1 MDNIKYMYLS
11 KLFIV
16 VLVIFQVSG
25 CATQANQD
33 PLENFNRAIY
43 KFNDVADGA
52 IVKPISKG
60 YKNITPTFIVKGV
73 NNFFNNIRDVVTV
86 INELLQGK
94 IEYAANDTG
103 RILVNSTIGL
113 LGFIDVHS
121 MNGGERRKE
130 DFGQT
135 LGYWGVGQGAY
146 LVLPFIGPSTTR
158 DAVGFVT
165 DTLAFDPI
173 SYINNVR
180 GRNQVRILQFIDAR
194 TELLNASA
202 IMDEASLDP
211 YAFQRDA
218 YLQYREALVKDSP
231 SGEID
236 YTDTA
241 NSDYNFEEYTEE
253 STIKSTT
260 ENCTNKLTTENC
272 KPQKVS
278 QVK

>member
-1 MDNIKYMYLS
+1 MYIS
-11 KLFIV
+11 KLFIII
-16 VLVIFQVSG
+16 LVIFQISG
-25 CATQANQD
+25 CATQSNKD
-33 PLENFNRAIY
+33 PLESFNRAVY
-43 KFNDVADGA
+43 KFNDVADNS
-52 IVKPISKG
+52 IMKPVSKG
-60 YKNITPTFIVKGV
+60 YKYIAPTFVVKGV
-73 NNFFNNIRDVVTV
+73 NNFFNNIKDVVTV

-94 IEYAANDTG
+94 IEYAAKDTG

-113 LGFIDVHS
+113 LGFFDVHS

-135 LGYWGVGQGAY
+135 LGYWGVDQGAY

-202 IMDEASLDP
+202 IMDQASLDP

-218 YLQYREALVKDSP
+218 YLQYREALVKDKP

-253 STIKSTT
+253 STNKSTT

-272 KPQKVS
+272 KAQKVS

>member
-1 MDNIKYMYLS
+1 MDNLKHMRIS

-16 VLVIFQVSG
+16 ILLIFQVSG
-25 CATQANQD
+25 CATQANKD
-33 PLENFNRAIY
+33 PLESFNRAIY
-43 KFNDVADGA
+43 KFNDVADGV
-52 IVKPISKG
+52 IIKPVSKG
-60 YKNITPTFIVKGV
+60 YKNIAPKFVVKGV

-94 IEYAANDTG
+94 IEYATNSTG
-103 RILVNSTIGL
+103 RILVNSTIGV

-121 MNGGERRKE
+121 ISGGERRKE

-135 LGYWGVGQGAY
+135 LGYWGVSQGAY
-146 LVLPFIGPSTTR
+146 LVLPFVGPSTTR

-165 DTLAFDPI
+165 DTLVFDPI

-180 GRNQVRILQFIDAR
+180 GRNQVRIVQFIDAR
-194 TELLNASA
+194 TELLNASS
-202 IMDEASLDP
+202 ILDEASLDS

-218 YLQYREALVKDSP
+218 YLQYRDALVSDNP

-241 NSDYNFEEYTEE
+241 SSDYNFEEYTEE
-253 STIKSTT
+253 FTNKGTT
-260 ENCTNKLTTENC
+260 ENCTNKITTEKC
-272 KPQKVS
+272 KAQKIS
-278 QVK
+278 QAE

>member
-1 MDNIKYMYLS
+1 MDNLKHMRIS
-11 KLFIV
+11 KLFV
-16 VLVIFQVSG
+16 VILLIFQVLG
-25 CATQANQD
+25 CATQADKD
-33 PLENFNRAIY
+33 PLESFNRAIY

-52 IVKPISKG
+52 IIKPVSKG
-60 YKNITPTFIVKGV
+60 YKNIAPKFVVKGV

-94 IEYAANDTG
+94 IEYATNSTG

-121 MNGGERRKE
+121 ISGGERRKE

-135 LGYWGVGQGAY
+135 LGYWGVGPGAY
-146 LVLPFIGPSTTR
+146 LVLPFAGPSTTR

-194 TELLNASA
+194 TELLNASS
-202 IMDEASLDP
+202 IMDEASLDS

-218 YLQYREALVKDSP
+218 YLQYRKALVSDNP

-241 NSDYNFEEYTEE
+241 DSDYNFEDYTKEF
-253 STIKSTT
+253 TNKGTT
-260 ENCTNKLTTENC
+260 ENCTNKITTENC
-272 KPQKVS
+272 KAQKIS
-278 QVK
+278 QAE

>member
-1 MDNIKYMYLS
+1 MRVS
-11 KLFIV
+11 KLFIII
-16 VLVIFQVSG
+16 LLIFQISG
-25 CATQANQD
+25 CATKANQD
-33 PLENFNRAIY
+33 PLESFNRAIY

-52 IVKPISKG
+52 IIKPISNS
-60 YKNITPTFIVKGV
+60 YKNITPTFVVKGV

-121 MNGGERRKE
+121 ISGGERRKE

-158 DAVGFVT
+158 DAVGLVT

-218 YLQYREALVKDSP
+218 YLQYREALVKDKP

-241 NSDYNFEEYTEE
+241 DSDYNFEGYTEE
-253 STIKSTT
+253 STT

-272 KPQKVS
+272 KAQKIS
-278 QVK
+278 HAK

>member
-1 MDNIKYMYLS
+1 MDNLKHMRIS
-11 KLFIV
+11 KLFV
-16 VLVIFQVSG
+16 VILLIFQVLG
-25 CATQANQD
+25 CATQADKD
-33 PLENFNRAIY
+33 PLESFNRAIY

-52 IVKPISKG
+52 IIKPVSKG
-60 YKNITPTFIVKGV
+60 YKNIAPKFVVKGV

-94 IEYAANDTG
+94 IEYATNSTG

-121 MNGGERRKE
+121 ISGGERRKE

-135 LGYWGVGQGAY
+135 LGYWGVGPGAY
-146 LVLPFIGPSTTR
+146 LVLPFAGPSTTR

-180 GRNQVRILQFIDAR
+180 GRNQVRIVQFIDAR
-194 TELLNASA
+194 TELLNASS
-202 IMDEASLDP
+202 IMNEASLDP

-218 YLQYREALVKDSP
+218 YLQYRKALVSDNP

-241 NSDYNFEEYTEE
+241 GSDYNFEDYTEE
-253 STIKSTT
+253 FTNKRTT
-260 ENCTNKLTTENC
+260 ENCTNKITTENC
-272 KPQKVS
+272 KAQKIS
-278 QVK
+278 QAQ

>member
-1 MDNIKYMYLS
+1 MDNLKHMRIS
-11 KLFIV
+11 KLFV
-16 VLVIFQVSG
+16 VILLIFQVLG
-25 CATQANQD
+25 CATQADKD
-33 PLENFNRAIY
+33 PLESFNRTIY

-52 IVKPISKG
+52 IIKPISKG
-60 YKNITPTFIVKGV
+60 YKNIAPKFVVKGV

-94 IEYAANDTG
+94 IEYATNSTG

-121 MNGGERRKE
+121 ISGGERRKE

-135 LGYWGVGQGAY
+135 LGYWGVGPGAY
-146 LVLPFIGPSTTR
+146 LVLPFVGPSTTR

-180 GRNQVRILQFIDAR
+180 GRNQVRIVQFIDAR
-194 TELLNASA
+194 TELLNASS
-202 IMDEASLDP
+202 IMNEASLDS

-218 YLQYREALVKDSP
+218 YLQYRKALVSDNP

-241 NSDYNFEEYTEE
+241 GSDYNFEDYTEE
-253 STIKSTT
+253 FTNKGTT
-260 ENCTNKLTTENC
+260 ENCTNKITTENC
-272 KPQKVS
+272 KAQKIS
-278 QVK
+278 QAE

>member
-1 MDNIKYMYLS
+1 MDNLKHMRIS

-16 VLVIFQVSG
+16 ILLIFQVSG
-25 CATQANQD
+25 CATQADKD

-52 IVKPISKG
+52 IIKPVSKG
-60 YKNITPTFIVKGV
+60 YRNIAPKFVVKGV

-94 IEYAANDTG
+94 IEYATNSTG

-121 MNGGERRKE
+121 ISGGERRKE

-135 LGYWGVGQGAY
+135 LGYWGIGPGAY
-146 LVLPFIGPSTTR
+146 LVLPFAGPSTTR

-194 TELLNASA
+194 TELLNASS
-202 IMDEASLDP
+202 IMDEASLDS

-218 YLQYREALVKDSP
+218 YLQYRDALVSDKP

-241 NSDYNFEEYTEE
+241 GSDYNFEEYTEE
-253 STIKSTT
+253 FTNKGTT
-260 ENCTNKLTTENC
+260 ENCTNKITTEKC
-272 KPQKVS
+272 KAQKIS
-278 QVK
+278 QAE

>member
-1 MDNIKYMYLS
+1 MNMRIF

-25 CATQANQD
+25 CATHTNQD
-33 PLENFNRAIY
+33 PLESFNRAIY
-43 KFNDVADGA
+43 KFNDVADDA
-52 IVKPISKG
+52 IIKPISKG
-60 YKNITPTFIVKGV
+60 YKNIAPTFIVKGV

-113 LGFIDVHS
+113 LGFVDVHS

-146 LVLPFIGPSTTR
+146 LVLPFVGPSTTR

-180 GRNQVRILQFIDAR
+180 GRNQVRLLQFIDAR

-218 YLQYREALVKDSP
+218 YLQYREALVNDKP
-231 SGEID
+231 SGDID

-241 NSDYNFEEYTEE
+241 NSDYNFEEYTEG
-253 STIKSTT
+253 STNKSTT

-272 KPQKVS
+272 KAQKVS

>member
-1 MDNIKYMYLS
+1 MRVS
-11 KLFIV
+11 KLLIII
-16 VLVIFQVSG
+16 LLIFQVSG
-25 CATQANQD
+25 CATHANKD
-33 PLENFNRAIY
+33 PLESFNRAIY
-43 KFNDVADGA
+43 KFNDVADGTV
-52 IVKPISKG
+52 IKPISKG
-60 YKNITPTFIVKGV
+60 YKNIAPEFVIKGV

-103 RILVNSTIGL
+103 RVLVNSTIGL
-113 LGFIDVHS
+113 LGFVDVHS

-146 LVLPFIGPSTTR
+146 LVLPFIGPSSTR

-180 GRNQVRILQFIDAR
+180 GRNQVRILQFVDAR
-194 TELLNASA
+194 TELLNATE
-202 IMDEASLDP
+202 IMSEASLDA

-218 YLQYREALVKDSP
+218 YFQYREALVNDKP
-231 SGEID
+231 SGDID

-241 NSDYNFEEYTEE
+241 DYDYNFEEYTEE
-253 STIKSTT
+253 STT

-272 KPQKVS
+272 KAQKIS
-278 QVK
+278 QAE

>member
-1 MDNIKYMYLS
+1 MHIS
-11 KLFIV
+11 KLFIII
-16 VLVIFQVSG
+16 LVIFQISG
-25 CATQANQD
+25 CATQSNKD
-33 PLENFNRAIY
+33 PLESFNRAVY
-43 KFNDVADGA
+43 KFNDVADNS
-52 IVKPISKG
+52 IMKPVSKG
-60 YKNITPTFIVKGV
+60 YKYIAPTFVVKGV

-113 LGFIDVHS
+113 LGFVDVHS

-202 IMDEASLDP
+202 IMDQASLDP

-218 YLQYREALVKDSP
+218 YLQYREALVKDKP

-236 YTDTA
+236 YKDTA
-241 NSDYNFEEYTEE
+241 DFDYNFDEYTKE
-253 STIKSTT
+253 STDKLTT
-260 ENCTNKLTTENC
+260 ENCTDKLTTENC
-272 KPQKVS
+272 KAQKIS

>member
-1 MDNIKYMYLS
+1 MHIS
-11 KLFIV
+11 KLFII
-16 VLVIFQVSG
+16 LLLIFQVSG
-25 CATQANQD
+25 CATQANKD
-33 PLENFNRAIY
+33 PLESFNRAVY
-43 KFNDVADGA
+43 KFNDVADDA
-52 IVKPISKG
+52 ILKPVSTG
-60 YKNITPTFIVKGV
+60 YKNIAPTFVVKGI

-103 RILVNSTIGL
+103 RVLVNSTVGL

-121 MNGGERRKE
+121 INGGERRKE

-202 IMDEASLDP
+202 IMDQASLDP

-218 YLQYREALVKDSP
+218 YLQYREALVKDKP
-231 SGEID
+231 SGDID

-253 STIKSTT
+253 PTIKSTT
-260 ENCTNKLTTENC
+260 GNCTNKLTTENC
-272 KPQKVS
+272 KAQKVS

>member
-1 MDNIKYMYLS
+1 MHIS
-11 KLFIV
+11 KLFIII
-16 VLVIFQVSG
+16 LVIFQISG
-25 CATQANQD
+25 CATQSNKD
-33 PLENFNRAIY
+33 PLESFNRAVY
-43 KFNDVADGA
+43 KFNDVADNS
-52 IVKPISKG
+52 IMKPVSKG
-60 YKNITPTFIVKGV
+60 YKYIAPTFVVKGV
-73 NNFFNNIRDVVTV
+73 NNFFNNIKDVVTV

-94 IEYAANDTG
+94 IEYAAKDTG

-113 LGFIDVHS
+113 LGFFDVHS

-135 LGYWGVGQGAY
+135 LGYWGVDQGAY

-218 YLQYREALVKDSP
+218 YLQYREALVKDKS

-253 STIKSTT
+253 STNKSTT
-260 ENCTNKLTTENC
+260 KNCTNKLTTENC
-272 KPQKVS
+272 KAQKVS

>member
-1 MDNIKYMYLS
+1 MRIS

-16 VLVIFQVSG
+16 ILLIFQVSG
-25 CATQANQD
+25 CATQADKD

-52 IVKPISKG
+52 IIKPVSKG
-60 YKNITPTFIVKGV
+60 YRNIAPKFVVKGV
-73 NNFFNNIRDVVTV
+73 NNFFNNIRDVVTA

-94 IEYAANDTG
+94 IEYATNSTG
-103 RILVNSTIGL
+103 RILVNSTIGV

-121 MNGGERRKE
+121 ISGGERRKE

-135 LGYWGVGQGAY
+135 LGYWGIGPGAY
-146 LVLPFIGPSTTR
+146 LVLPFAGPSTTR

-194 TELLNASA
+194 TELLNASS
-202 IMDEASLDP
+202 IMDEASLDS

-218 YLQYREALVKDSP
+218 YLQYRKALVSDNP

-241 NSDYNFEEYTEE
+241 GSDYNFEEYTEE
-253 STIKSTT
+253 FTNKGTT
-260 ENCTNKLTTENC
+260 ENCTNKITTEKC
-272 KPQKVS
+272 KAQKIS
-278 QVK
+278 QAE

>member
-1 MDNIKYMYLS
+1 MDNLKHMRIS
-11 KLFIV
+11 KLFIII
-16 VLVIFQVSG
+16 LLIFQVSG
-25 CATQANQD
+25 CATQADKD

-52 IVKPISKG
+52 IIKPVSKG
-60 YKNITPTFIVKGV
+60 YRNIAPKFVVKGV
-73 NNFFNNIRDVVTV
+73 NNFFNNIRDVVTA

-94 IEYAANDTG
+94 IEYATNSTG
-103 RILVNSTIGL
+103 RILVNSTIGV

-121 MNGGERRKE
+121 ISGGERRKE

-135 LGYWGVGQGAY
+135 LGYWGIGPGAY
-146 LVLPFIGPSTTR
+146 LVLPFAGPSTTR

-194 TELLNASA
+194 TELLNASS
-202 IMDEASLDP
+202 IMDEASLDS

-218 YLQYREALVKDSP
+218 YLQYRKALVSDDP

-241 NSDYNFEEYTEE
+241 GSDYNFEEYTEE
-253 STIKSTT
+253 FTNKGTT
-260 ENCTNKLTTENC
+260 ENCTNKITTEKC
-272 KPQKVS
+272 KAQKIS
-278 QVK
+278 QAE

>member
-1 MDNIKYMYLS
+1 MDNLKHMRIS
-11 KLFIV
+11 KLFV
-16 VLVIFQVSG
+16 VILLIFQVLG
-25 CATQANQD
+25 CATQADKD
-33 PLENFNRAIY
+33 PLESFNRAIY

-52 IVKPISKG
+52 IIKPVSKG
-60 YKNITPTFIVKGV
+60 YKNIAPKFVVKGV

-94 IEYAANDTG
+94 IEYATNSTG

-121 MNGGERRKE
+121 ISGGERRKE

-135 LGYWGVGQGAY
+135 LGYWGVGPGAY
-146 LVLPFIGPSTTR
+146 LVLPFAGPSTTR

-194 TELLNASA
+194 TELLNASS
-202 IMDEASLDP
+202 IMDGASLDS

-218 YLQYREALVKDSP
+218 YLQYRKALVSDNP

-241 NSDYNFEEYTEE
+241 GSDYNFEDYTEE
-253 STIKSTT
+253 F
-260 ENCTNKLTTENC
+260 TNKGTTENC
-272 KPQKVS
+272 KAQKIS
-278 QVK
+278 QAE

>member
-1 MDNIKYMYLS
+1 MYIS
-11 KLFIV
+11 KLFIIIF
-16 VLVIFQVSG
+16 LIFQVSG
-25 CATQANQD
+25 CATHTNQD

-52 IVKPISKG
+52 VIKPISKG

-231 SGEID
+231 SGGID

-272 KPQKVS
+272 KAQKIS
-278 QVK
+278 HAK

>member
-1 MDNIKYMYLS
+1 MDNLKHMRIS

-16 VLVIFQVSG
+16 ILLIFQVLG
-25 CATQANQD
+25 CATQADKD
-33 PLENFNRAIY
+33 PLESFNRAIY

-52 IVKPISKG
+52 IIKPVSKG
-60 YKNITPTFIVKGV
+60 YKNIAPKFVVKGV

-94 IEYAANDTG
+94 IEYATNSTG

-121 MNGGERRKE
+121 ISGGERRKE

-135 LGYWGVGQGAY
+135 LGYWGVGPGAY
-146 LVLPFIGPSTTR
+146 LVLPFAGPSTTR

-194 TELLNASA
+194 TELLNASS
-202 IMDEASLDP
+202 IMDGASLDS

-218 YLQYREALVKDSP
+218 YLQYRKALVSDNP

-241 NSDYNFEEYTEE
+241 GSDYNFEDYAEE
-253 STIKSTT
+253 FTNKGTT
-260 ENCTNKLTTENC
+260 ENCTNKITTENC
-272 KPQKVS
+272 KAQKIS
-278 QVK
+278 QAE

>member
-1 MDNIKYMYLS
+1 MHIS
-11 KLFIV
+11 KLFIII
-16 VLVIFQVSG
+16 LVIFQISG
-25 CATQANQD
+25 CATQSNKD
-33 PLENFNRAIY
+33 PLESFNRAVY
-43 KFNDVADGA
+43 KFNDVADNS
-52 IVKPISKG
+52 IMKPVSKG
-60 YKNITPTFIVKGV
+60 YKYIAPTFVVKGV
-73 NNFFNNIRDVVTV
+73 NNFFNNIKDVVTV

-113 LGFIDVHS
+113 LGFVDVHS

-202 IMDEASLDP
+202 IMDQASLDP

-218 YLQYREALVKDSP
+218 YLQYREALVKDKP

-241 NSDYNFEEYTEE
+241 NYDYNFEEYTEE
-253 STIKSTT
+253 STNKSTT
-260 ENCTNKLTTENC
+260 GNCTNKLTTENC
-272 KPQKVS
+272 KAQKVS

>member
-1 MDNIKYMYLS
+1 MMDNYKHMRTS
-11 KLFIV
+11 KLLIIV
-16 VLVIFQVSG
+16 LLIFQVAG
-25 CATQANQD
+25 CATHANKD
-33 PLENFNRAIY
+33 PLESLNRAIY

-52 IVKPISKG
+52 IIKPVSKG
-60 YKNITPTFIVKGV
+60 YRNIAPTFVVKGI

-103 RILVNSTIGL
+103 RVLLNSTIGL

-121 MNGGERRKE
+121 ISGGERRKE

-135 LGYWGVGQGAY
+135 LGHWGVGQGAY

-180 GRNQVRILQFIDAR
+180 GRNQVRILQFVDAR
-194 TELLNASA
+194 TELLNASS

-211 YAFQRDA
+211 YQFQRDA
-218 YLQYREALVKDSP
+218 YLQYRKALINDKP

-236 YTDTA
+236 YTDSADT
-241 NSDYNFEEYTEE
+241 DYNYEAYMEE
-253 STIKSTT
+253 SPD
-260 ENCTNKLTTENC
+260 KLIPEITDTR
-272 KPQKVS
+272 KIS
-278 QVK
+278 QAE

>member
-1 MDNIKYMYLS
+1 MDNLKHMRIS

-16 VLVIFQVSG
+16 ILLIFQVLG
-25 CATQANQD
+25 CATQADKD

-52 IVKPISKG
+52 IIKPVSKG
-60 YKNITPTFIVKGV
+60 YKNIAPKFVVKGV

-94 IEYAANDTG
+94 IEYATNSTG
-103 RILVNSTIGL
+103 RILVNSTIGV

-121 MNGGERRKE
+121 ISGGERRKE

-135 LGYWGVGQGAY
+135 LGYWGVGPGAY
-146 LVLPFIGPSTTR
+146 LVLPFVGPSTTR

-165 DTLAFDPI
+165 DTLVFDPI

-194 TELLNASA
+194 TELLNASS

-218 YLQYREALVKDSP
+218 YLQYRNALVSDTP

-241 NSDYNFEEYTEE
+241 GSDYNFEEYTEE
-253 STIKSTT
+253 FTNKGIT
-260 ENCTNKLTTENC
+260 ENCTNKITTENC
-272 KPQKVS
+272 KAQKIS
-278 QVK
+278 QAE

>member
-11 KLFIV
+11 KLFLI

-278 QVK
+278 QIK

>member
-1 MDNIKYMYLS
+1 MDNLKYMRIS

-16 VLVIFQVSG
+16 ILLIFQVLG
-25 CATQANQD
+25 CATQADKD
-33 PLENFNRAIY
+33 PLERFNRVIY

-52 IVKPISKG
+52 IIKPVSKG
-60 YKNITPTFIVKGV
+60 YRNIAPKFVVKGV

-94 IEYAANDTG
+94 IEYATNSTG
-103 RILVNSTIGL
+103 RVLVNSTIGL

-121 MNGGERRKE
+121 ISGGERRKE

-146 LVLPFIGPSTTR
+146 LVLPFVGPSTTR

-165 DTLAFDPI
+165 DTLVFDPI

-194 TELLNASA
+194 TELLNASS

-218 YLQYREALVKDSP
+218 YLQYRNALVSDTP

-241 NSDYNFEEYTEE
+241 GSDYNFEEYTEE
-253 STIKSTT
+253 FTNKGTT
-260 ENCTNKLTTENC
+260 ENCTNKITTENC
-272 KPQKVS
+272 KAQKIS
-278 QVK
+278 QAE

>member
-1 MDNIKYMYLS
+1 MDNLKYMRIS

-16 VLVIFQVSG
+16 ILLIFQVSG
-25 CATQANQD
+25 CATQADKD

-52 IVKPISKG
+52 IIKPVSKG
-60 YKNITPTFIVKGV
+60 YKNIAPKFVVKGV

-94 IEYAANDTG
+94 IEYATNSTG

-121 MNGGERRKE
+121 ISGGERRKE

-146 LVLPFIGPSTTR
+146 LVLPFVGPSTTR

-194 TELLNASA
+194 TELLNASS
-202 IMDEASLDP
+202 ILDEASLDP

-218 YLQYREALVKDSP
+218 YLQYRDALVSDKP

-241 NSDYNFEEYTEE
+241 GSDYNFEEYTEE
-253 STIKSTT
+253 FTNKGTT
-260 ENCTNKLTTENC
+260 ENSEA
-272 KPQKVS
+272 QKIS
-278 QVK
+278 QAQ

>member
-1 MDNIKYMYLS
+1 MDNLKHMRIS

-16 VLVIFQVSG
+16 ILLIFQVSG
-25 CATQANQD
+25 CATQANKD
-33 PLENFNRAIY
+33 PLESFNRTIY
-43 KFNDVADGA
+43 KFNDVADGV
-52 IVKPISKG
+52 IIKPVSKG
-60 YKNITPTFIVKGV
+60 YKNIAPKFVVKGV

-94 IEYAANDTG
+94 IEYATNSTG
-103 RILVNSTIGL
+103 RVLVNSTIGV

-121 MNGGERRKE
+121 ISGGERRKE

-135 LGYWGVGQGAY
+135 LGYWGVSQGAY
-146 LVLPFIGPSTTR
+146 LVLPFVGPSTTR

-165 DTLAFDPI
+165 DTLVFDPI

-180 GRNQVRILQFIDAR
+180 GRNQVRIVQFIDAR
-194 TELLNASA
+194 TELLNASS
-202 IMDEASLDP
+202 ILDEASLDP

-218 YLQYREALVKDSP
+218 YLQYRDALVSDNP

-241 NSDYNFEEYTEE
+241 SSDYNFEEYTEE
-253 STIKSTT
+253 FTNKGTT
-260 ENCTNKLTTENC
+260 ENCTNKITTEKC
-272 KPQKVS
+272 KAQKIS
-278 QVK
+278 QAE

>member
-1 MDNIKYMYLS
+1 MRIS

-16 VLVIFQVSG
+16 ILLIFQVSG
-25 CATQANQD
+25 CATQADKD
-33 PLENFNRAIY
+33 PLESFNRAIY

-52 IVKPISKG
+52 IIKPVSKG
-60 YKNITPTFIVKGV
+60 YKNIAPKFVVKGV

-94 IEYAANDTG
+94 IEYASNSTG

-121 MNGGERRKE
+121 ISGGERRKE

-135 LGYWGVGQGAY
+135 LGYWGVSPGAY
-146 LVLPFIGPSTTR
+146 LVLPFVGPSTTR

-194 TELLNASA
+194 TELLNASS
-202 IMDEASLDP
+202 IIDEASLDP

-218 YLQYREALVKDSP
+218 YLQYRAALVSDNP

-241 NSDYNFEEYTEE
+241 GSDYNFEDYTEE
-253 STIKSTT
+253 FTNKGTT
-260 ENCTNKLTTENC
+260 ENCTNKITSEKC
-272 KPQKVS
+272 KAQKIS
-278 QVK
+278 QAE

>member
-1 MDNIKYMYLS
+1 MRLS
-11 KLFIV
+11 KFLIII
-16 VLVIFQVSG
+16 LLIFQISG
-25 CATQANQD
+25 CATQSNKD
-33 PLENFNRAIY
+33 PIEGFNRAVY

-52 IVKPISKG
+52 IIKPISKG
-60 YKNITPTFIVKGV
+60 YKNIAPKFVVKGI

-103 RILVNSTIGL
+103 RVLLNSTIGL
-113 LGFIDVHS
+113 LGFIDIHS
-121 MNGGERRKE
+121 ISGGERRKE

-135 LGYWGVGQGAY
+135 LGHWGVGQGAY

-180 GRNQVRILQFIDAR
+180 GRNQVRILQFVDAR
-194 TELLNASA
+194 TELLNASS

-211 YAFQRDA
+211 YQFQRDA
-218 YLQYREALVKDSP
+218 YLQYRKALLNDKP

-236 YTDTA
+236 YTDSADT
-241 NSDYNFEEYTEE
+241 DYNYEAYMEE
-253 STIKSTT
+253 SPD
-260 ENCTNKLTTENC
+260 KLIPEITDTR
-272 KPQKVS
+272 KIS
-278 QVK
+278 QAE